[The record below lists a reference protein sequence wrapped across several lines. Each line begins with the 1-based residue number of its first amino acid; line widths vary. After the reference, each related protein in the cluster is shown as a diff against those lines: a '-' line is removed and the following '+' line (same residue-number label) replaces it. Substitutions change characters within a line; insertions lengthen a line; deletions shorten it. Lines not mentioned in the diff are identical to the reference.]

1 MALKSAVLHFLLVK
15 SFLFFFPK
23 RFLSTWASLYAFF
36 SSLCN
41 TPFLSARL
49 HNVLLPRKAE
59 VFANTKLERRNEHEL
74 GTREKSTKK
83 SDSKF
88 HVRKFRD
95 RGHESGY
102 QEVQSG
108 DTPRHRLSH
117 ALTYL
122 HEVCKIPGEMSSA
135 YLLRMSHKACIL

>member
-1 MALKSAVLHFLLVK
+1 MR
-15 SFLFFFPK
+15 FFPAYVT
-23 RFLSTWASLYAFF
+23 RHFYPHDCITY
-36 SSLCN
+36 CY
-41 TPFLSARL
+41 
-49 HNVLLPRKAE
+49 PRKAE